1 MAENAL
7 NVETRQG
14 VGKGV
19 ARKLRAAGRI
29 PGVCYGKGEP
39 SVSVV
44 LDPSALRHL
53 LEQSGAGMNTLI
65 NLALEGGGTF
75 DGRMVLVRE
84 LQKDPVE
91 GSYLHAD
98 FFAVDVQN
106 VVEVSVPIHISGHAQ
121 GVELGGILDQALR
134 EIELECLP
142 LAIPSEIVVDVS
154 ELDVGQSLHV
164 SDLTLP
170 EGVTLRSDPGLSVVS
185 VVAPKI
191 EEVPEEAEEAEEGEV
206 EGEVEGEGAEEKK
219 EGATEASEETK
230 EKKSGD

>member
-14 VGKGV
+14 AGKGV

-39 SVSVV
+39 SVSIS
-44 LDPSALRHL
+44 LDPRALRRL
-53 LEQSGAGMNTLI
+53 LEQSEAGMNTLI
-65 NLALEGGGTF
+65 NLAVEGGGAF

-98 FFAVDVQN
+98 FFAVDVQHA
-106 VVEVSVPIHISGHAQ
+106 VEVSVPIHITGRAK

-134 EIELECLP
+134 EIDLECLP
-142 LAIPSEIVVDVS
+142 LAIPSEILVDVS

-164 SDLTLP
+164 SDIALP

-185 VVAPKI
+185 VVAPAKV
-191 EEVPEEAEEAEEGEV
+191 EEVVEEAEVEV
-206 EGEVEGEGAEEKK
+206 EGEEAAAEEK
-219 EGATEASEETK
+219 EGAAEASEEAE